1 MNRNKIKKINML
13 VLVPMLFSLFPSKI
27 ANADTS
33 YHITMIGNTAYSG
46 WYNEDASCWVNVSN
60 DGRNKLDILYTQI
73 NNNNKVYG
81 ENVMNNY
88 YATESEYVD
97 YEAHGTLSSNTAISA
112 DVKHRRVVLIDRQ
125 APEFTDLSITT
136 SDNLYIKGPI
146 YFNAKTEDPGQNKN
160 LTKPEDISVS
170 GIKKIGV
177 TGDVNEIFENTDY
190 KTVTFDTSY
199 YDHWEGWTPAD
210 SIHNINI
217 YSNTFSVENK
227 KLFDGTE
234 SDGRKAVW
242 FYVYDYAGNVTTE
255 GKYIYLDN
263 NGPTDCEATPST
275 SNFSKKINLKAFDKY
290 SAVKNF
296 QVYKNNSWQDISD
309 IHWANVNRNED
320 ETMIDGNATAT
331 YEYTDE
337 ELKNNSGV
345 FKFRAVDY
353 VGNYSDEF
361 SCKVDKTDNT
371 DPTIEIAQTPTEWTN
386 QNVKLTI
393 KATDEVP
400 TGSYE
405 YASGIAK
412 IYRYLGLFN
421 EPEYLFQTETEGISS
436 KSVDYTVTNNGKYTF
451 AAEDIATNF
460 KAKTITVSN
469 IDKIAPNISLSKTPT
484 YTTNGKVT
492 INITTSDPAD
502 PNNDNKCSGV
512 KKVQIYKNG
521 WVDLLNNS
529 SYTVC
534 NNGTYKFRVLDNAGN
549 SKESSI
555 TINNI
560 NKVVTGDGDI
570 YETPTTWTNKD
581 VTIHYQIDTDSPKG
595 IKRIE
600 TPDGNIYYNY
610 SYYESVDNEGITIT
624 DKTAA
629 VAKTFKVSKN
639 GQYNVK
645 GIFYNGDLATPSIS
659 DGSSKTLS
667 INVTNIDK
675 TKPEVTLSQN
685 PTDWTNGNVDITVN
699 AKDIQDSNNY
709 YGVSGIKQKE
719 VLENGSWKTLNGNSY
734 TVTKNGTYKFR
745 ALDNAGNYSNVE
757 SINITNIDK
766 TKPKVTLSQNP
777 TDWTN
782 GNVTINVSATDI
794 QDSNNYYGV
803 SGIKQKE
810 VLENGSWKTL
820 SGNSYTVTK
829 NGTYKFRALD
839 NAGNYSEEASI
850 YIKNI
855 DKNKPEVTGAE
866 DYIQDPTKEEAGSSK
881 TINITVTE
889 PKDYLEIYSGLK
901 YAKLFE
907 TTDGKDILI
916 VNKESNGAKEL
927 EISYKNDKEGKRSFR
942 LETEDRAG
950 NKVIKEFENDI
961 KPKNEIIS
969 LANTYRVYSLNCIDK
984 NTNFGPRNPSLD
996 ILTGVYGE
1004 MEVTV
1009 KGSMLLDAEF
1019 YKGNQ
1024 KINGMIFAADNM
1036 VNYNGVPSKMPLNLQ
1051 GGDNTADNK
1060 ISIKMQDPYLYPYQ
1074 TQTVKFKFILPNIGT
1089 NNVEKDMPIS
1099 IKLVS
1104 YNNISCVIN
1113 NTLGKNF
1120 FIVKGDAR
1128 ADLNINNIR

>member
-1 MNRNKIKKINML
+1 MNRNKIKKISML

-33 YHITMIGNTAYSG
+33 YRIVMMSNAAFSG
-46 WYNEDASCWVNVSN
+46 WYNKDVSCWANVGN

-73 NNNNKVYG
+73 NDNNAVYG

-97 YEAHGTLSSNTAISA
+97 YKAHGTLSSNTAISA

-125 APEFTDLSITT
+125 APEFTDLSITSNPDKIYT
-136 SDNLYIKGPI
+136 KGPI
-146 YFNAKTEDPGQNKN
+146 YFSAKTEDPGENKD
-160 LTKPEDISVS
+160 LTDPRKISVS
-170 GIKKIGV
+170 GIKKISV
-177 TGDVNEIFENTDY
+177 KGDVNEDFENTDY
-190 KTVTFDTSY
+190 KTVTFDTTR
-199 YDHWEGWTPAD
+199 YDHWIGWTPAD
-210 SIHNINI
+210 SIHNIDI

-234 SDGRKAVW
+234 SDGRKTVW

-263 NGPTDCEATPST
+263 NGPINCEATPST

-309 IHWANVNRNED
+309 IDWANVNRNED
-320 ETMIDGNATAT
+320 KTMIDGNATAT

-337 ELKNNSGV
+337 ELKNNSGT

-386 QNVKLTI
+386 QDVKLTI

-436 KSVDYTVTNNGKYTF
+436 KSVDYTVTNNGEYTF
-451 AAEDIATNF
+451 AAEDIAENF

-469 IDKIAPNISLSKTPT
+469 IDKLAPDVILTPST
-484 YTTNGKVT
+484 
-492 INITTSDPAD
+492 
-502 PNNDNKCSGV
+502 
-512 KKVQIYKNG
+512 
-521 WVDLLNNS
+521 
-529 SYTVC
+529 
-534 NNGTYKFRVLDNAGN
+534 
-549 SKESSI
+549 E
-555 TINNI
+555 
-560 NKVVTGDGDI
+560 
-570 YETPTTWTNKD
+570 EWTNKD
-581 VTIHYQIDTDSPKG
+581 VIIKVKGKDKIDSSGNNGTSGIWDISYWEEGRWLTSLKRNNGNEEKTEDETTYIATKNGSYKFTIY
-595 IKRIE
+595 
-600 TPDGNIYYNY
+600 
-610 SYYESVDNEGITIT
+610 DNALNNTR
-624 DKTAA
+624 KTA
-629 VAKTFKVSKN
+629 N
-639 GQYNVK
+639 
-645 GIFYNGDLATPSIS
+645 I
-659 DGSSKTLS
+659 
-667 INVTNIDK
+667 TNIDK
-675 TKPEVTLSQN
+675 VKPELELSQN
-685 PTDWTNGNVDITVN
+685 PTDWTNGNVTINVSAT
-699 AKDIQDSNNY
+699 DIQDSNNY

-777 TDWTN
+777 TTWTN
-782 GNVTINVSATDI
+782 KNVVITANSGDENFDYIELPNGEKVTEKTATYEVS
-794 QDSNNYYGV
+794 
-803 SGIKQKE
+803 
-810 VLENGSWKTL
+810 ENGS
-820 SGNSYTVTK
+820 YTFKAVDK
-829 NGTYKFRALD
+829 
-839 NAGNYSEEASI
+839 AGNVAAESI
-850 YIKNI
+850 NITNI
-855 DKNKPEVTGAE
+855 DKNKPKVTGAE

-889 PKDYLEIYSGLK
+889 PKDYLGIYSGLK

-950 NKVIKEFENDI
+950 NKIIKNFTHDI

-984 NTNFGPRNPSLD
+984 NVNFGPRNPSLD

-1024 KINGMIFAADNM
+1024 KINGMFFAGDNM
-1036 VNYNGVPSKMPLNLQ
+1036 VNYSGVPSKMPLNLQ

-1104 YNNISCVIN
+1104 YNNTSCVIN